1 MGAQRYAF
9 FTTRLPAILYF
20 CLHEL
25 LPMVNLRYILS
36 AAFLWLSFPGV
47 SQTAGGSQSNN
58 TTQPTTRRVDPTC
71 DSAFQFADSV
81 FARPVFL
88 FETLQPGIPPDMQ
101 PILAR
106 MNNAIATDKEWF
118 KEYRNKYTATGQPLP
133 YDEHFGITSEEYQKL
148 QHLESQPLQL
158 VVVDSQKVTVSDD
171 HGLIRFTSGG
181 SNHLLD
187 YLIIDIQ
194 HQQLMYGGDTIPFK
208 GPADANTKPSN
219 PIGEAKGYTWRLEKT
234 DVAATLKA
242 GKPTARVVEID
253 LGRTPQPGKT
263 YIRIEYQDVDAGVTT
278 ANLELI
284 GYIR

>member
-1 MGAQRYAF
+1 MSQNSTIPRNSALVII
-9 FTTRLPAILYF
+9 FTILAAS
-20 CLHEL
+20 
-25 LPMVNLRYILS
+25 LS
-36 AAFLWLSFPGV
+36 GF
-47 SQTAGGSQSNN
+47 SQTVTDAQFTN
-58 TTQPTTRRVDPTC
+58 TTQPTTRRVDPTR

-81 FARPVFL
+81 FARPAFL

-253 LGRTPQPGKT
+253 LGRTTQPGKT